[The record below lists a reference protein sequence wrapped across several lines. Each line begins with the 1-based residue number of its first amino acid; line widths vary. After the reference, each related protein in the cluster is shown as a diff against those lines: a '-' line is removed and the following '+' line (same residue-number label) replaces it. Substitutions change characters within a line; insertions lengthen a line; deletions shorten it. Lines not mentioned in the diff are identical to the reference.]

1 MGMLEIEASPC
12 HTASLSVECN
22 FADCGCE
29 VKQVL
34 GLVHIFI
41 WKQVSPF
48 VFLYISA
55 NILNL
60 VSISS
65 CHNNLFVFIYMFFSD
80 VIFLF
85 NFSVLSLPYYCYFCF
100 TLNKYL

>member
-41 WKQVSPF
+41 WKQVSPLF
-48 VFLYISA
+48 FLYISA

-65 CHNNLFVFIYMFFSD
+65 CHNHLFVFICFLEKKKKN
-80 VIFLF
+80 VIFFLF
-85 NFSVLSLPYYCYFCF
+85 YLSHIIVIFVLLKKNFL
-100 TLNKYL
+100 